1 MRIALI
7 VLMGIH
13 GIIHLFGFLKAFGFS
28 EFNAISSP
36 ISKTSGAIWL
46 LTAFLF
52 GITVFLLILQSY
64 YWWISGFLAVIIS
77 QFLIFNYWSDAK
89 FGTIAN
95 LIILAAVVIAFA
107 TIGFQKKVTQEQ
119 IALFEASRL
128 GGKVVTEASIDGLP
142 AIVQKWL
149 IHSGV
154 VGKKPISNVHVVQEL
169 QLKLKRDQKTW
180 NDGSAEQY
188 FTVHPPAFV
197 WNINTEMN
205 SALSVVGR
213 DKFVNGQGAMT
224 IKLLS
229 LITVANANKSEKVN
243 QATLQRF
250 LAEMV
255 WFPTAS
261 LSNYIT
267 WEPVDENSAKAT
279 MEVNGTKGHGIFHF
293 DDTGNFLKFTANRYK
308 DEKDEA
314 PTLWTVSALK
324 TEEINGIKI
333 PVELQADW
341 QLDDGKWTWLKL
353 TIKEIDYN
361 LNKFPRDGKGHD

>member
-7 VLMGIH
+7 LLIGVH

-52 GITVFLLILQSY
+52 AIAVVLLIFQSN

-77 QFLIFNYWSDAK
+77 QFLIFYYWSDAK
-89 FGTIAN
+89 FGTLAN
-95 LIILAAVVIAFA
+95 LIILVTVLISFA
-107 TIGFQKKVTQEQ
+107 GIRFQKKVTEEQ
-119 IALFEASRL
+119 IALFEDSRL
-128 GGKVVTEASIDGLP
+128 GGEVVTAESIDGLP
-142 AIVQKWL
+142 GIVQKWL

-154 VGKKPISNVHVVQEL
+154 VDKKPIFNVHLVQEL
-169 QLKLKRDQKTW
+169 QLKLKPEQEAW
-180 NDGSAEQY
+180 NPGRAEQY

-205 SALSVVGR
+205 SVLSVVGR
-213 DKFVNGQGAMT
+213 DKFVNGQGEMT

-229 LITVANANKSEKVN
+229 LITVANAKNSEKVN
-243 QATLQRF
+243 QATLQRY

-261 LSNYIT
+261 LSNYIS
-267 WEPVDENSAKAT
+267 WEPVDNNSAKAT
-279 MEVNGTKGHGIFHF
+279 MEVDGAKGHGVFHF
-293 DDTGNFLKFTANRYK
+293 DDAGNFLKFTARRYK

-353 TIKEIDYN
+353 KIKEIDYN
-361 LNKFPRDGKGHD
+361 LNKFPRGVKGHD